1 MDELVIKV
9 EGKEYRVTVE
19 ETESGKVRVHCG
31 KDVYDLETHKD
42 SDILYPDQIKGREYL
57 EKGLLAV
64 KAPLPGVISSVHVKP
79 GDSIKKG
86 TTIIKMMAMKM
97 ENDINAEKDAKV
109 KDIKAKAGDRVNRGD
124 LLMIL
129 E

>member
-1 MDELVIKV
+1 M
-9 EGKEYRVTVE
+9 
-19 ETESGKVRVHCG
+19 
-31 KDVYDLETHKD
+31 
-42 SDILYPDQIKGREYL
+42 
-57 EKGLLAV
+57 
-64 KAPLPGVISSVHVKP
+64 PGVISSVHVKP

>member
-42 SDILYPDQIKGREYL
+42 SDILYPDQVKGREYL
-57 EKGLLAV
+57 EK
-64 KAPLPGVISSVHVKP
+64 
-79 GDSIKKG
+79 
-86 TTIIKMMAMKM
+86 
-97 ENDINAEKDAKV
+97 
-109 KDIKAKAGDRVNRGD
+109 
-124 LLMIL
+124 
-129 E
+129 